1 MEKKEKNNCIMVFMC
16 CLMFFGCITPY
27 EINEGDNFEDRLV
40 IEGKLTDAFGYQEIR
55 LSRTFSLDKWHQGL
69 MEKNAH
75 VKIIEDGTTS
85 YEYEEKEPGVY
96 VSKIKFNAVPNSS
109 YKLEVTLSSGKRYAT
124 KNIGLPAESNSDFD
138 LVVNSGTNK
147 GGKPGVLIDYINISN
162 GGESNTPSYFRFD
175 HTSTYK
181 IIAPNWTAEKLV
193 VNATIKPDIVPKG
206 NELGKICYGKE
217 RSTQLILRNA
227 SEFQGNAVES
237 FNIRYI
243 AKVEQKIYHRYS
255 IKVNQYVISREAFV
269 YYQTLK
275 DFSESDN
282 VFSENQPGNIIGNM
296 VSLDDENEVVIGYF
310 EVSKIRSKR
319 LFFNYIDFYR
329 KEEVADEV
337 YFGACIK
344 SFPTLRSRG
353 IIQRLSLNDMLL
365 QNLVVYLNENDPG
378 LPWPGGPFQVV
389 TKACGD
395 CRVLGDVEKPDFWID

>member
-1 MEKKEKNNCIMVFMC
+1 MRQKGYNFGTIILGI
-16 CLMFFGCITPY
+16 CLILIGCITPY
-27 EINEGDNFEDRLV
+27 KINEGDNFEDRLI

-55 LSRTFSLDKWHQGL
+55 LSRTFSLDKWSTGL
-69 MEKNAH
+69 MEKNAI
-75 VKIIEDGTTS
+75 VKIIEDGATS
-85 YEYEEKEPGVY
+85 YEYEEKEAGVY
-96 VSKIKFNAVPNSS
+96 VSKVKFNAIPNSS
-109 YKLEVTLSSGKRYAT
+109 YKLEVTLSSGKRYAS
-124 KNIGLPAESNSDFD
+124 KDIELPAESNTDFD

-162 GGESNTPSYFRFD
+162 GGEANTPSFYRFD

-181 IIAPNWTAEKLV
+181 IIAPNWTDEKLV

-217 RSTQLILRNA
+217 RSTKLILRNA
-227 SEFQGNAVES
+227 SEFQGNVIES
-237 FNIRYI
+237 FNLEFI
-243 AKVEQKIYHRYS
+243 AKVQQKIYHRYS

-296 VSLDDENEVVIGYF
+296 ISLDDEDEIVIGYF

-319 LFFNYIDFYR
+319 LFFNYVDFYT
-329 KEEVADEV
+329 KMEVPDEV

-353 IIQRLSLNDMLL
+353 VVQRLSLNDMLL
-365 QNLVVYLNENDPG
+365 QNLVVYLNENG
-378 LPWPGGPFQVV
+378 GEPGGPYQVV

-395 CRVLGDVEKPDFWID
+395 CRVLGEVEKPDFWID